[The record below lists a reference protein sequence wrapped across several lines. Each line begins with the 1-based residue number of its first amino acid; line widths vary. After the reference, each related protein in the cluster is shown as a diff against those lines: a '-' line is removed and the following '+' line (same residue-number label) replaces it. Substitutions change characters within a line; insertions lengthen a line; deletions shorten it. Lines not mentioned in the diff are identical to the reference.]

1 MTKGFCAA
9 CSPPLKTR
17 QARLEAFH
25 TQTAPVIAHYKE
37 RVAKLNADKPAAD
50 VEAAIRKALAA

>member
-1 MTKGFCAA
+1 MP
-9 CSPPLKTR
+9 SPPTPPQPR